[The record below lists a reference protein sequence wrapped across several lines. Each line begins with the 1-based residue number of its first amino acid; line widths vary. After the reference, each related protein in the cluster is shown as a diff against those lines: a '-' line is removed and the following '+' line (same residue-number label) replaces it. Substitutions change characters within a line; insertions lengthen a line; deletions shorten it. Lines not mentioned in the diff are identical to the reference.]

1 MRYVSTRGGVQG
13 LSFCD
18 AVMMGLADDG
28 GLLVPETIPDVRDDL
43 PQLADKSYVDLAAY
57 VMGHFIDDIPTAELR
72 SIIERS
78 YETFDHPAVTPLVEV
93 GDIHVLEL
101 FHGPTL
107 AFKDV
112 ALQFLGNVF
121 EYVLTKRGG
130 RLNILG
136 ATSGDT
142 GSAAI
147 AGVRGKQNI
156 NIFIMFP
163 EGRTSALQEKQMT
176 TVLDDNVQNLAI
188 EGSFDDCQSILK
200 TIFNDLTFKE
210 AYDLGAVN
218 SVNWARILAQVVYY
232 FSAYIQLGSPDRFEV
247 AVPTGNFGNIFAGY
261 IARRMGLPIHTLIL
275 ATNQNDILH
284 RFFTTGRYERGE
296 VYFSH
301 SPAMDIQVASN
312 FERYLFFEF
321 GQAPAKVREFMND
334 FSTTGVARINFNTFN
349 LDAAFRTGRIS
360 DQDMGATIAK
370 TFEESGYLLDP
381 HTAVGVEIGLLKR
394 RQEVPLVCLA
404 TAHPSKF
411 DEVIRQVIPDIKVSH
426 PTLDLLKGLPERKT
440 LLEGEVGVVKNF
452 ISIFNDQQA
461 S

>member
-28 GLLVPETIPDVRDDL
+28 GLLVPETIPDVSQDL
-43 PQLADKSYVDLAAY
+43 PQLAGKSYVDLAAY
-57 VMGHFIDDIPTAELR
+57 VMGHFIDDIPSAELR

-78 YETFDHPAVTPLVEV
+78 YETFDDPAVTPLVQV